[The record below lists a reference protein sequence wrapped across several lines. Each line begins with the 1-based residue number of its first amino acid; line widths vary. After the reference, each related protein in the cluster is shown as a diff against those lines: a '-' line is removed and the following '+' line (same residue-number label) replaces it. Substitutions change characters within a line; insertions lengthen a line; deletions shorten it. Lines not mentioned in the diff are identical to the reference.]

1 VNLEEYN
8 LISEAKLSSAA
19 RPKRTSGRMVEMATL
34 GIITCQI
41 LELEFAHL
49 LANDPEVSTI
59 NILDNEFSK
68 ELSET
73 ISQKTGVRPKSLLSS
88 GEYTSTDSDGLDVIV
103 RVMKV
108 GLHSVIKDLRNGV
121 RQAAI
126 EMEPYV
132 DAILLGYGL
141 CGNALKDHDELL
153 PPSVVPVLLP
163 MDGDHPVDDC
173 VGLIIGGR
181 ENYYE
186 EQCRVAGTMFIN
198 SGFSR
203 HWETMLHKGPSAE
216 KFGLAMIKRLMASY
230 ERSLLL
236 PTPVASEH
244 DLALGIQEFNKIYGL
259 RTEVR
264 LGTLDILEKTWS
276 SAKHLVRRITLPVP

>member
-1 VNLEEYN
+1 
-8 LISEAKLSSAA
+8 
-19 RPKRTSGRMVEMATL
+19 MATL

-41 LELEFAHL
+41 LELEFAYL
-49 LANDPEVSTI
+49 LANDPEVSAVS
-59 NILDNEFSK
+59 ILNNEYSQ

-73 ISQKTGVRPKSLLSS
+73 ISRKTNVRPKLLVSIA
-88 GEYTSTDSDGLDVIV
+88 EYASPASEGLQVII

-108 GLHSVIKDLRNGV
+108 GLHSVIKDLRDGV

-141 CGNALKDHDELL
+141 CGNALKDHHELL
-153 PPSVVPVLLP
+153 PPSVVSVLLP

-173 VGLIIGGR
+173 IGLIIGGR

-203 HWETMLHKGPSAE
+203 HWATILHKGRGAE
-216 KFGLAMIKRLMASY
+216 KLDLAMMKRLMANY

-236 PTPVASEH
+236 PTPVASEQE
-244 DLALGIQEFNKIYGL
+244 LASGIHEFNRIYGL

-264 LGTLDILEKTWS
+264 PGTLDILEKAWS
-276 SAKHLVRRITLPVP
+276 SAKQLVREITFSTPPRTSTKMANLPFPL

>member
-1 VNLEEYN
+1 
-8 LISEAKLSSAA
+8 
-19 RPKRTSGRMVEMATL
+19 MAVL
-34 GIITCQI
+34 GIITCQV

-49 LANDPEVSTI
+49 LANDPEVSAV
-59 NILDNEFSK
+59 NILDNELSR
-68 ELSET
+68 ELSEA
-73 ISQKTGVRPKSLLSS
+73 IFRKTKVRPESLVSIA
-88 GEYTSTDSDGLDVIV
+88 EYAATASDRLEVII

-126 EMEPYV
+126 EMEPHV

-141 CGNALKDHDELL
+141 CGNALKDHGELL

-203 HWETMLHKGPSAE
+203 HWATILHKGRGAE
-216 KFGLAMIKRLMASY
+216 KFDLAMMKRLMASY

-236 PTPVASEH
+236 PTPVASEQE
-244 DLALGIQEFNKIYGL
+244 LAAGIHEFNRIYGL

-264 LGTLDILEKTWS
+264 PGTLDIIEKAWS
-276 SAKHLVRRITLPVP
+276 SAKQLVREVTAQ

>member
-1 VNLEEYN
+1 
-8 LISEAKLSSAA
+8 
-19 RPKRTSGRMVEMATL
+19 MAVL
-34 GIITCQI
+34 GIITCQV

-49 LANDPEVSTI
+49 LANDPEVSVVS
-59 NILDNEFSK
+59 ILDNEFSR

-73 ISQKTGVRPKSLLSS
+73 ISRKTKVKPKSLVSIA
-88 GEYTSTDSDGLDVIV
+88 EYASTASDGLELII

-132 DAILLGYGL
+132 DAIFLGYGL
-141 CGNALKDHDELL
+141 CGNALKDQDELL
-153 PPSVVPVLLP
+153 PASVVPVLLP

-186 EQCRVAGTMFIN
+186 EQRRVAGTMFIN

-203 HWETMLHKGPSAE
+203 HWDTMLHKGRDAE
-216 KFGLAMIKRLMASY
+216 KFGLEMIKRLMASY
-230 ERSLLL
+230 ERRLLL
-236 PTPVASEH
+236 PTPVASEQE
-244 DLALGIQEFNKIYGL
+244 LALGIKEFNKIYGL

-264 LGTLDILEKTWS
+264 LGTLDILEKAWS
-276 SAKHLVRRITLPVP
+276 SAKQLVGEITLYATF

>member
-1 VNLEEYN
+1 
-8 LISEAKLSSAA
+8 
-19 RPKRTSGRMVEMATL
+19 MAVL
-34 GIITCQI
+34 GIITCQV

-49 LANDPEVSTI
+49 LANDPEVSAV
-59 NILDNEFSK
+59 NILDNEFSR
-68 ELSET
+68 ELSEA
-73 ISQKTGVRPKSLLSS
+73 IWRKTKVRPKSLVCIA
-88 GEYTSTDSDGLDVIV
+88 EHVSTASDGMEVII
-103 RVMKV
+103 RVMKI

-132 DAILLGYGL
+132 DAILCGYGL

-153 PPSVVPVLLP
+153 PGSVVPVLLP
-163 MDGDHPVDDC
+163 MDAGHPVDDC
-173 VGLIIGGR
+173 VGLMIGGR

-186 EQCRVAGTMFIN
+186 EQCRIAGTMFIT

-203 HWETMLHKGPSAE
+203 HWKTLLHEGRTAE
-216 KFGLAMIKRLMASY
+216 RYGIAMMKRLMAGY

-236 PTPVASEH
+236 PTAVVTEH
-244 DLALGIQEFNKIYGL
+244 ELVSGSQEFNKIYGL

-264 LGTLDILEKTWS
+264 PGTLDILEKAWS
-276 SAKHLVRRITLPVP
+276 SAKQLVRDITLSAP

>member
-1 VNLEEYN
+1 MNLEEYN
-8 LISEAKLSSAA
+8 LISEAKLSSVA
-19 RPKRTSGRMVEMATL
+19 RPKRTSERMIAMAVL

-49 LANDPEVSTI
+49 LANDPEVSAV
-59 NILDNEFSK
+59 NILENEFSH
-68 ELSET
+68 ELRET
-73 ISQKTGVRPKSLLSS
+73 IRRKSNIRTKSVDSMAEYLS
-88 GEYTSTDSDGLDVIV
+88 TSSDGLEVII

-108 GLHSVIKDLRNGV
+108 GLHSVIQDLRNGV

-153 PPSVVPVLLP
+153 PASVVPVLLP

-203 HWETMLHKGPSAE
+203 HWETMLHKGRDAE
-216 KFGLAMIKRLMASY
+216 KCGLVMMKRLMASY

-236 PTPVASEH
+236 PTPVASEQE
-244 DLALGIQEFNKIYGL
+244 LALGIQKFNEIYGL
-259 RTEVR
+259 RAEVR
-264 LGTLDILEKTWS
+264 PGTLDILERTWS
-276 SAKHLVRRITLPVP
+276 SAKHLVKEISLPA

>member
-1 VNLEEYN
+1 MASLAGAILNALHYRTG
-8 LISEAKLSSAA
+8 SRS
-19 RPKRTSGRMVEMATL
+19 KRIHKRAVL
-34 GIITCQI
+34 GIITCQV
-41 LELEFAHL
+41 LELEFAYL
-49 LANDPEVSTI
+49 LGNDPEVSAI
-59 NILDNEFSK
+59 NILESEFSQ

-73 ISQKTGVRPKSLLSS
+73 LTRKTQIKPTSISAIDA
-88 GEYTSTDSDGLDVIV
+88 YTPAALGGLEVII

-108 GLHSVIKDLRNGV
+108 GLHRVIKDLRHGV
-121 RQAAI
+121 ARAAI

-153 PPSVVPVLLP
+153 PGSLVAVHLP

-181 ENYYE
+181 ESYYE

-203 HWETMLHKGPSAE
+203 HWETILHEGRDGE
-216 KFGLAMIKRLMASY
+216 KFDHAILKRLMASY
-230 ERSLLL
+230 QRSLLL
-236 PTPVASEH
+236 PTPVASEQE
-244 DLALGIQEFNKIYGL
+244 LALGIQEFNKIYGL

-264 LGTLDILEKTWS
+264 PGTLNILERAWN
-276 SAKHLVRRITLPVP
+276 SAKQLARGATLLTH

>member
-1 VNLEEYN
+1 
-8 LISEAKLSSAA
+8 
-19 RPKRTSGRMVEMATL
+19 MATL

-49 LANDPEVSTI
+49 LVNDPEVSAV
-59 NILDNEFSK
+59 NILDDEFSK

-73 ISQKTGVRPKSLLSS
+73 LSRRTKVRSKPIASIA
-88 GEYTSTDSDGLDVIV
+88 EYTSTASDGLEIVI

-108 GLHSVIKDLRNGV
+108 GLHSVIKDLRSGV

-141 CGNALKDHDELL
+141 CGNALKDYDELL

-173 VGLIIGGR
+173 VGLLIGGR

-203 HWETMLHKGPSAE
+203 HWATILHKGRGAE
-216 KFGLAMIKRLMASY
+216 KLDLAMMKRLMASY

-236 PTPVASEH
+236 PTPVASEQ
-244 DLALGIQEFNKIYGL
+244 DLASGIHEFNRIYGL

-264 LGTLDILEKTWS
+264 PGTLDILEKAWS
-276 SAKHLVRRITLPVP
+276 SAKQLVRHGHTFP